1 MFLAL
6 KRGFPKFGTAAARF
20 RLVFQMVQDN
30 DKSDF
35 FVIYSETVRGSNPSG
50 GGEISR
56 ARSGRPWDILSFP
69 HNGWR
74 CFFSPAVKRPGRSFH
89 HAPRSRAE
97 VKQRVEL
104 YIYSSGPSWPV
115 LGWTLPLPYYI
126 SYHIYYITYIIP
138 YIIPYISYHV
148 SSHIISYRII
158 YHVISYH
165 IIYFPS
171 VNPYRIT

>member
-1 MFLAL
+1 MTKVTFLLSTAKL
-6 KRGFPKFGTAAARF
+6 SEDRIPVVEVRFPAPVRAGPGTFSA
-20 RLVFQMVQDN
+20 
-30 DKSDF
+30 
-35 FVIYSETVRGSNPSG
+35 
-50 GGEISR
+50 SR
-56 ARSGRPWDILSFP
+56 TMGD
-69 HNGWR
+69 GV
-74 CFFSPAVKRPGRSFH
+74 FFSPAVKRPGRSFH